1 MGKKYIEE
9 NIEKLRKQRDDNVIG
24 GYRDLVVKT
33 YKYIQKQID
42 KSGSS
47 FRNPRNTDISKAVY
61 GNRNQEKNI
70 RGFIKDLNKSGYI
83 TVYGIG
89 LEREIKIIK
98 DLDF

>member
-9 NIEKLRKQRDDNVIG
+9 NIEKLRKQRDENIVG

-33 YKYIQKQID
+33 YQHIQKQIK

-47 FRNPRNTDISKAVY
+47 FKNPKNSDISKSVY
-61 GNRNQEKNI
+61 GNRNQENSI
-70 RGFIKDLNKSGYI
+70 RGFIKDLKKSGYI
-83 TVYGIG
+83 SVYGVG
-89 LEREIKIIK
+89 LDREIKILK